1 MSEIKRKASEA
12 RVLLADHVFQSV
24 IGEIRN
30 EAVGLFLDASCDIN
44 RLTAAHEHVRAVQI
58 ILDALQSRIDAE
70 AVQLKQDRDRAND

>member
-1 MSEIKRKASEA
+1 MSEIKRRASEA

-24 IGEIRN
+24 IGEIRD

-44 RLTAAHEHVRAVQI
+44 RLAAAHESVRAVQI

>member
-24 IGEIRN
+24 IGEIRD

-44 RLTAAHEHVRAVQI
+44 RLAAAHESVRAVQI